1 MSARRILVAS
11 LLAASVHGASA
22 VVSPVL
28 ATEWRPV
35 VTERL
40 VRIPA
45 RHLERAIQRDYAASG
60 LAGAIG
66 EIEGRISAQ
75 RSAISDIEAAIE
87 GTPDDA
93 VVRELRHRLLRE
105 KRDLLAAFGERTDL
119 DRSRLET
126 KIRLMERL
134 RKKHDRRRSASQSA
148 EESIDRHR
156 TEARARLEAASA
168 KVADALADSGRMP
181 DSAYSEAYERNEAAL
196 DRLREAIAAHP
207 MNRDG
212 GAGDGDPAS
221 AIARVLAESEAKL
234 AVLSQEE
241 AVIGHMARL
250 LSLDAQSFA
259 KEMEEMDGG
268 TSDGGSA
275 NSVVSVVDLFTN

>member
-1 MSARRILVAS
+1 
-11 LLAASVHGASA
+11 
-22 VVSPVL
+22 
-28 ATEWRPV
+28 
-35 VTERL
+35 
-40 VRIPA
+40 
-45 RHLERAIQRDYAASG
+45 
-60 LAGAIG
+60 
-66 EIEGRISAQ
+66 
-75 RSAISDIEAAIE
+75 
-87 GTPDDA
+87 
-93 VVRELRHRLLRE
+93 
-105 KRDLLAAFGERTDL
+105 
-119 DRSRLET
+119 
-126 KIRLMERL
+126 
-134 RKKHDRRRSASQSA
+134 
-148 EESIDRHR
+148 
-156 TEARARLEAASA
+156 
-168 KVADALADSGRMP
+168 MP